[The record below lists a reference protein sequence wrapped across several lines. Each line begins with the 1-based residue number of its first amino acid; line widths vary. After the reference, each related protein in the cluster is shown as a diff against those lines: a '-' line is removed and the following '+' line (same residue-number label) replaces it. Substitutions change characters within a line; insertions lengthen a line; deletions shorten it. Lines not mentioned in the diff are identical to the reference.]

1 MSKFGIINVF
11 YGKGKRKMKR
21 LKTFLIYA
29 LIIVGFYFFS
39 EFLITVGL
47 SASYEDIIRKDN
59 VSQVEI
65 YEAQATL
72 VNGKVKGVI
81 KDSRGNESLTG
92 KYVEIDFYS
101 KRDNVVARKYIPI
114 ETTDVNNTQEF
125 STYFEAG
132 DVTSYSI
139 AIVDEKEQGEL
150 NTELEDWERIAIYIG
165 LFLGIINIPNLLA
178 L

>member
-47 SASYEDIIRKDN
+47 NSSYEDIQRRDN

-114 ETTDVNNTQEF
+114 ETTDVKTTQEF
-125 STYFEAG
+125 STYFEAE

-139 AIVDEKEQGEL
+139 AIVNEKEYEEL
-150 NTELEDWERIAIYIG
+150 NIIPDELKNADI
-165 LFLGIINIPNLLA
+165 LVLTFLTMLIVW
-178 L
+178 

>member
-47 SASYEDIIRKDN
+47 NSSYEDIQRRDN

-114 ETTDVNNTQEF
+114 ETTDVKTTQEF
-125 STYFEAG
+125 SSYFEAE

-139 AIVDEKEQGEL
+139 AIVNEKEYEEL
-150 NTELEDWERIAIYIG
+150 NIIPDELKNTDI
-165 LFLGIINIPNLLA
+165 LVLTFLTMLIVW
-178 L
+178 

>member
-1 MSKFGIINVF
+1 
-11 YGKGKRKMKR
+11 MKR

-81 KDSRGNESLTG
+81 KDPRGNESLTG
-92 KYVEIDFYS
+92 KYVELDFYS

-114 ETTDVNNTQEF
+114 ETTDVNTTQEF
-125 STYFEAG
+125 STYFEAE

-139 AIVDEKEQGEL
+139 AIVDEKEQGDLNIIPEEL
-150 NTELEDWERIAIYIG
+150 KNTEILVLAFIT
-165 LFLGIINIPNLLA
+165 LLIFW
-178 L
+178 

>member
-1 MSKFGIINVF
+1 
-11 YGKGKRKMKR
+11 MKR
-21 LKTFLIYA
+21 MKTFLIYA
-29 LIIVGFYFFS
+29 LIIVGFYIFS

-47 SASYEDIIRKDN
+47 NSSYEDIQRRDN

-114 ETTDVNNTQEF
+114 ETTDVKTTQEF
-125 STYFEAG
+125 SSYFEAE

-139 AIVDEKEQGEL
+139 AIVNEKEYEEL
-150 NTELEDWERIAIYIG
+150 NIIPDELKNTDI
-165 LFLGIINIPNLLA
+165 LVLTFLTMLIVW
-178 L
+178 

>member
-47 SASYEDIIRKDN
+47 NSSYEDIQRRDN

-114 ETTDVNNTQEF
+114 ETTDVKTTQEF

-139 AIVDEKEQGEL
+139 AIVNEKEYEEL
-150 NTELEDWERIAIYIG
+150 NIIPDELKNTDI
-165 LFLGIINIPNLLA
+165 LVLTFLTMLIVW
-178 L
+178 

>member
-1 MSKFGIINVF
+1 
-11 YGKGKRKMKR
+11 MKR
-21 LKTFLIYA
+21 MKTFLIYA
-29 LIIVGFYFFS
+29 LIIVGFYIFS

-47 SASYEDIIRKDN
+47 NSSYEDIQRRDN

-114 ETTDVNNTQEF
+114 ETTDVKTTQEF
-125 STYFEAG
+125 STYFEAE

-139 AIVDEKEQGEL
+139 AIVNEKEYEEL
-150 NTELEDWERIAIYIG
+150 NIIPDELKNTDI
-165 LFLGIINIPNLLA
+165 LVLTFLTMLIVW
-178 L
+178 

>member
-21 LKTFLIYA
+21 MKTFLIYA
-29 LIIVGFYFFS
+29 LIIVGFYIFS

-47 SASYEDIIRKDN
+47 NSSYEDIQRRDN

-114 ETTDVNNTQEF
+114 ETTDVKTTQEF
-125 STYFEAG
+125 STYFEAD

-139 AIVDEKEQGEL
+139 AIVNEKEYEEL
-150 NTELEDWERIAIYIG
+150 NIIPDELKNTDI
-165 LFLGIINIPNLLA
+165 LVLTFLTMLIVW
-178 L
+178 

>member
-1 MSKFGIINVF
+1 
-11 YGKGKRKMKR
+11 MKR

-29 LIIVGFYFFS
+29 LIIIGFYFFS
-39 EFLITVGL
+39 EFIITVGL

-81 KDSRGNESLTG
+81 KDPRGNESLTG
-92 KYVEIDFYS
+92 KYVELDFYS

-114 ETTDVNNTQEF
+114 ETTDVNTTQKF
-125 STYFEAG
+125 STYFEAE

-139 AIVDEKEQGEL
+139 AIVNEKEQGEL
-150 NTELEDWERIAIYIG
+150 STELEDWERIAIYIG